1 MVNYATW
8 CITLILLILFF
19 FQVGCSWLPVC
30 TRPGTWQC
38 SSSVVWSDTSWSIS
52 LSCVTRHCAHH
63 TSWSLSLSV
72 DSQLLSCRSSCDL
85 AEQRVLEQES
95 DHQPHVST
103 NQRWVLFG
111 SDQSVTSIL
120 QVKER
125 SPTVIISSIWWRVE
139 CLVLGWAVF
148 TVTWDCLHQTQSTYH
163 WQLPEFTS
171 THSFPTTRSVIS
183 MFPQSSSFNQSF
195 GTGHLV

>member
-63 TSWSLSLSV
+63 ISWSLSVSV

-103 NQRWVLFG
+103 NQRWVLSG
-111 SDQSVTSIL
+111 LDQSVTSIL
-120 QVKER
+120 TVSCPGEGVISYSDYLQYLVESGVSGAGVSSVHCDLRLSPPDSVNISLTASRVHLHTLSSHHQV
-125 SPTVIISSIWWRVE
+125 SHINVSSII
-139 CLVLGWAVF
+139 LF
-148 TVTWDCLHQTQSTYH
+148 
-163 WQLPEFTS
+163 
-171 THSFPTTRSVIS
+171 
-183 MFPQSSSFNQSF
+183 
-195 GTGHLV
+195 